1 MFIKI
6 DLKDDV
12 ELDEAVKI
20 TRAILDALDD
30 ADRVPDQ
37 ITEISLGGYPDI
49 WISDEA
55 NDAREAAQPVQ
66 PPRFPGL
73 SIGRNISAGS

>member
-12 ELDEAVKI
+12 ECDEATKVA
-20 TRAILDALDD
+20 RAIIDVLDD
-30 ADRVPDQ
+30 ADKVPDQ

-55 NDAREAAQPVQ
+55 NDEAE
-66 PPRFPGL
+66 PPRVPDPRRL
-73 SIGRNISAGS
+73 ARAVKTLEQSAS

>member
-12 ELDEAVKI
+12 ELGEAIEVA
-20 TRAILDALDD
+20 RAIINALDD
-30 ADRVPDQ
+30 ADKVPNQ

-55 NDAREAAQPVQ
+55 NDKADD
-66 PPRFPGL
+66 
-73 SIGRNISAGS
+73 

>member
-12 ELDEAVKI
+12 EMDEGVSVA
-20 TRAILDALDD
+20 RAIIDALDD
-30 ADRVPDQ
+30 ADKIPGQ

-55 NDAREAAQPVQ
+55 NDIQERRRKSGDV
-66 PPRFPGL
+66 
-73 SIGRNISAGS
+73 

>member
-12 ELDEAVKI
+12 ELDDAVAVA
-20 TRAILDALDD
+20 RAIINVLDGANKF
-30 ADRVPDQ
+30 PDQ

-55 NDAREAAQPVQ
+55 SDKAEA
-66 PPRFPGL
+66 
-73 SIGRNISAGS
+73 

>member
-12 ELDEAVKI
+12 EEAEATSI
-20 TRAILDALDD
+20 ARAIIDTLDD
-30 ADRVPDQ
+30 ADKIPGQ
-37 ITEISLGGYPDI
+37 ITNISLGGYPDI

-55 NDAREAAQPVQ
+55 GD
-66 PPRFPGL
+66 
-73 SIGRNISAGS
+73 

>member
-12 ELDEAVKI
+12 DVEDAARIARQLIDD
-20 TRAILDALDD
+20 LDA
-30 ADRVPDQ
+30 ADKIPHEF
-37 ITEISLGGYPDI
+37 TEISLGGHPDI

-55 NDAREAAQPVQ
+55 NDT
-66 PPRFPGL
+66 G
-73 SIGRNISAGS
+73 GNG

>member
-12 ELDEAVKI
+12 ELDEAVKVA
-20 TRAILDALDD
+20 RAIIGALGE
-30 ADRVPDQ
+30 ADKVPDQ

-55 NDAREAAQPVQ
+55 NDEADTV
-66 PPRFPGL
+66 
-73 SIGRNISAGS
+73 AGN

>member
-6 DLKDDV
+6 DLKDDINNV
-12 ELDEAVKI
+12 DAVLVARRI
-20 TRAILDALDD
+20 IDALDD
-30 ADRVPDQ
+30 ADKVPDE

-55 NDAREAAQPVQ
+55 NDAREVLERA
-66 PPRFPGL
+66 R
-73 SIGRNISAGS
+73 

>member
-12 ELDEAVKI
+12 SNGDAVLVARRI
-20 TRAILDALDD
+20 IDALDD
-30 ADRVPDQ
+30 ADKVPDE

-55 NDAREAAQPVQ
+55 NDKREGH
-66 PPRFPGL
+66 RE
-73 SIGRNISAGS
+73 

>member
-12 ELDEAVKI
+12 ESDEAVAI
-20 TRAILDALDD
+20 ARAIIDALDD
-30 ADRVPDQ
+30 ADKIPDQ
-37 ITEISLGGYPDI
+37 ITGISLGGYPDI

-55 NDAREAAQPVQ
+55 NDKAEA
-66 PPRFPGL
+66 
-73 SIGRNISAGS
+73 

>member
-12 ELDEAVKI
+12 EEDEAVRVA
-20 TRAILDALDD
+20 RAIIDALDD
-30 ADRVPDQ
+30 ANKVPDQ
-37 ITEISLGGYPDI
+37 ITGILLGGYPDI

-55 NDAREAAQPVQ
+55 NDEAEALERASPRSTTAQLRTAP
-66 PPRFPGL
+66 
-73 SIGRNISAGS
+73 ID

>member
-12 ELDEAVKI
+12 ELDGAVDVA
-20 TRAILDALDD
+20 RAIINVLDGANKF
-30 ADRVPDQ
+30 PDQ

-55 NDAREAAQPVQ
+55 NDKAEA
-66 PPRFPGL
+66 
-73 SIGRNISAGS
+73 SASA